1 MMNND
6 INGIKYKK
14 IDYYREL
21 AKQFDRSEKY
31 YERRM
36 SNISHVLVDRYESV
50 HLSGLKP
57 LFGVEAAIE
66 SQIEDIID
74 KNDYLNN
81 ENFLKPTADR
91 KSLKKKINYILK
103 KKNVNLN
110 PPGNKKPKK
119 KKSQTTQY
127 ERCPKVVVAILS
139 LANGKCES
147 CKENAPFISKKDNS
161 PYLEVHH
168 IKRLA
173 DKGSDTT
180 TNAVAVC
187 PNCHKALH
195 YSNKSKEL
203 ADKLIN
209 TIDRLIKE

>member
-1 MMNND
+1 MISKD
-6 INGIKYKK
+6 ANGIKYKK
-14 IDYYREL
+14 VDYYREL
-21 AKQFDRSEKY
+21 AKEFERSETY

-36 SNISHVLVDRYESV
+36 HNISFVLQNTYEIPY
-50 HLSGLKP
+50 LSGLKP
-57 LFGVEAAIE
+57 LFGVGAGIQ

-74 KNDYLNN
+74 KNDYLHN
-81 ENFLKPTADR
+81 EDLFNPTADR

-103 KKNVNLN
+103 KKNINLN

-119 KKSQTTQY
+119 KKTQTTQY
-127 ERCPKVVVAILS
+127 ERCPKVVAAILS
-139 LANGKCES
+139 IANGKCEN
-147 CKENAPFISKKDNS
+147 CKENAPFVSRKDNS

-173 DKGSDTT
+173 DNGSDTT

-195 YSNKSKEL
+195 YSNKSEEL
-203 ADKLIN
+203 ANNLIN